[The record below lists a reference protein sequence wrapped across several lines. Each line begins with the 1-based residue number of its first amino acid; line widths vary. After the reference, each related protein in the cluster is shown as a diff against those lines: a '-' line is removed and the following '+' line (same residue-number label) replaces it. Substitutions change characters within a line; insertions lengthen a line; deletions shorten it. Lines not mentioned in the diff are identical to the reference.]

1 MKCAYFNKPIRNI
14 FRIYRKGVIYL
25 ATRKLHCKLCDRVF
39 VNKDYLISH
48 ITKAHK
54 DQIPEGWS
62 PTRYEC
68 YLRTGK
74 TEGRCVYCG
83 KPTGFNEKTGKYFRI
98 CKDPKCREKASSLAD
113 RNMIGK
119 YGKTTLL
126 NDPEQQR
133 KMVYARKISG
143 VYTFDDDDSDGVKTP
158 KGKNTFEV
166 RYGSSY
172 ELDFLEM
179 LDNFLMFSGQDILGP
194 SPHTYYYEYEG
205 KRHFYIPDFYIPS
218 LNLEIEIKDGGSNPN
233 MHPKIQ
239 AVDKEKEKLKDSVMD
254 SLKDQVHYIKIVNKQ
269 YGPFF
274 KLLADLK
281 EEDQI
286 YIPKWATPGAIT
298 DASMVSEASSDIE
311 NILGNIIDS
320 SPVQVVNRP
329 GKDDFEL
336 IIPGETRKDDI
347 KVMPAKLN
355 EVKLLY
361 MPNGGY
367 KELCNYYMRE
377 IDRCKTKEDC
387 AKLLTRILNALE
399 VLKQVAN
406 AQDSES
412 KNLHY
417 PATKAIKK
425 ITTAIIPRLNA
436 KAKSIQQVQ
445 IAVHEQLVSLYQTNN
460 PVYVL
465 EDTSS
470 DHTFRVPVY
479 VVLFNTRK
487 MIAKAI
493 MHFTHEPY
501 NHAGLMLDPSMKN
514 IFSFNMTGN
523 GFDTEDITTGWYK
536 EHENQVSYSIYCY
549 MATPDEF
556 NLVQSAI
563 NQMKANMEKFHYS
576 IKGLVMFYSKHKTL
590 DDNAMVCS
598 EFVAQMLKAMN
609 PDLVKK
615 ERNQYTPYDLSK
627 LKNMIFI
634 QRGYIKNFDQGKLIS
649 KTNAKLKE
657 AGYTLW
663 DSKKMS

>member
-1 MKCAYFNKPIRNI
+1 MAK
-14 FRIYRKGVIYL
+14 RKV
-25 ATRKLHCKLCDRVF
+25 HCKLCDRVF
-39 VNKDYLISH
+39 IDKSYLVSH
-48 ITKAHK
+48 IAKAHK

-62 PTRYEC
+62 AARYEC

-74 TEGRCVYCG
+74 SEGHCIYCG
-83 KPTGFNEKTGKYFRI
+83 KPTGFNEKTGKYFRL

-113 RNMIGK
+113 KNMIGK

-143 VYTFDDDDSDGVKTP
+143 VYTFDDDDTDGVKTP

-194 SPHTYYYEYEG
+194 SPHTYFYEYKG
-205 KRHFYIPDFYIPS
+205 KKHFYIPDFYIPS
-218 LNLEIEIKDGGSNPN
+218 LNLEIEIKDGGDNPN

-239 AVDKEKEKLKDSVMD
+239 AVDKEKEKLKDDVME
-254 SLKDQVHYIKIVNKQ
+254 SLKDQVNYIKIVNKQ

-281 EEDQI
+281 ELDQI
-286 YIPKWATPGAIT
+286 YIPKWATPGASPKA
-298 DASMVSEASSDIE
+298 DNVSEAVTGIDE
-311 NILGNIIDS
+311 ILGNMVASAPI
-320 SPVQVVNRP
+320 QVVDGE
-329 GKDDFEL
+329 GKDDLE
-336 IIPGETRKDDI
+336 IVIPGKTRKDDI
-347 KVMPAKLN
+347 KIMPARMN
-355 EVKLLY
+355 EIRMLY
-361 MPNGGY
+361 SPDMGY
-367 KELCNYYMRE
+367 KELCIYYKKE
-377 IDRCKTKEDC
+377 IDKCRTEEDC
-387 AKLLTRILNALE
+387 LKLLTRMNNALE
-399 VLKQVAN
+399 VLKKITN
-406 AQDSES
+406 SKDSEDQ
-412 KNLHY
+412 NLKY
-417 PATKAIKK
+417 SAKKAIAIINKK
-425 ITTAIIPRLNA
+425 LIPRLED
-436 KAKSIQQVQ
+436 KANRIRWAHKKKND
-445 IAVHEQLVSLYQTNN
+445 VSES
-460 PVYVL
+460 VL
-465 EDTSS
+465 GVWVDPALMEASGSTD
-470 DHTFRVPVY
+470 DNVRVPVY

-501 NHAGLMLDPSMKN
+501 NHAGLMLDTSMKN

-536 EHENQVSYSIYCY
+536 EHEDQVSYSIYCY
-549 MATPDEF
+549 MAAPDEF
-556 NLVQSAI
+556 NLVQNAI
-563 NQMKANMEKFHYS
+563 DQIKSSMEKFHYS
-576 IKGLVMFYSKHKTL
+576 IKGLIMFYSKHKTL

-598 EFVAQMLKAMN
+598 EFVAQMLKSMN
-609 PDLVKK
+609 PNLVTK

-634 QRGYIKNFDQGKLIS
+634 QRGYIKNFDQKKLIS
-649 KTNAKLKE
+649 KTMEKIKE